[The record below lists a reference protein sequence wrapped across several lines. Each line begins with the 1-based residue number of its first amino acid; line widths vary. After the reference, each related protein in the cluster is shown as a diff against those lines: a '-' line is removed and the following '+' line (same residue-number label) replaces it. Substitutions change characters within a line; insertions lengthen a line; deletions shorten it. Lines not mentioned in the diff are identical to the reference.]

1 MVKKRAKSTSKKRP
15 LTKEQKAFRFYD
27 SALGHFVLAAIIW
40 TIGFN
45 LFLLAVD
52 SGSLLQW
59 GGVIISLV
67 WGLYHLV
74 EATKLFIKKS
84 WQKRSKKA

>member
-1 MVKKRAKSTSKKRP
+1 MVKQR
-15 LTKEQKAFRFYD
+15 LIKEKKAFRFYN
-27 SALGHFVLAAIIW
+27 SALGHLVLVAIIW

-74 EATKLFIKKS
+74 EAIKLFFKKS
-84 WQKRSKKA
+84 WQKRSKKV